1 MSIKKELVKE
11 IKVPLT
17 HDKNAARSKWK
28 IGVYQQDET
37 YSVITSEDTFCHID
51 EVIIERIFESVKHDL
66 AQSFFNH
73 YSMGSFVKGGEL
85 LIIGNAVCMT
95 LTGIKR
101 KGAALAAAYYLAE
114 IVNRV
119 LADIPSEHL
128 DRSTNHIK
136 NNSQPPVYEW
146 IDLYNKD
153 SGLLE
158 AEEYRKT
165 TH

>member
-1 MSIKKELVKE
+1 MSKEKVLIE
-11 IKVPLT
+11 ELRVPLT
-17 HDKNAARSKWK
+17 HHASTAISKWK
-28 IGVYQQDET
+28 IGVYQQGET
-37 YSVITSEDTFCHID
+37 YSVMTSEDKFCHID

-85 LIIGNAVCMT
+85 LIIGNAVFMT

-146 IDLYNKD
+146 IDLYNKNT
-153 SGLLE
+153 GLLE
-158 AEEYRKT
+158 AEECRKI